1 MIGKGFGGTVGS
13 SFGSVTR
20 VGAGLA
26 GKNMISSEPAARP
39 SRLVRALP
47 ILVLVAGAVA
57 FFGFGLHRYVSFA
70 TLSAHRAA
78 LTDWVAGHGLLA
90 PLAYIAAYVVVVAFS
105 LPGSAL
111 LTITGG
117 FLFGIVLGATYA
129 VIGATIGATV
139 IFIAARTAF
148 ADLLRAKAGGA
159 IARMEEG
166 FRRDALSYL
175 LVLRLVPLFPF
186 FLVNLV
192 PAFLGVSLGTY
203 VIATFFGIMPG
214 ALVYAS
220 VGNGLGAV
228 FDRGGEPNLHII
240 FTAPIL
246 LPILGIAAL
255 SLIPVAYRRWRGA

>member
-1 MIGKGFGGTVGS
+1 MAS
-13 SFGSVTR
+13 Y
-20 VGAGLA
+20 
-26 GKNMISSEPAARP
+26 EPAARP
-39 SRLVRALP
+39 SRLARFLP

-70 TLSAHRAA
+70 TLAAHRAA
-78 LTDWVAGHGLLA
+78 LVAWVDAHELTA
-90 PLAYIAAYVVVVAFS
+90 PLAYIAIYVVMVAFS

-111 LTITGG
+111 MTITGG
-117 FLFGIVLGATYA
+117 FLFGIVAGAIYA
-129 VIGATIGATV
+129 VIGATIGATI

-228 FDRGGEPNLHII
+228 FDRGGEPNLGII
-240 FTAPIL
+240 FTVPIL

-255 SLIPVAYRRWRGA
+255 SLVPVIYRRWRGAAPRAGGA